1 MYLDHAGTT
10 FYSPSHLH
18 AVFGE
23 LSNNLYGNPHSR
35 SASSKLTSDLIDQIR
50 AQVLRFFNASSQ
62 EYDIIFT
69 SGTTGS
75 LKLVAE
81 SFAFSSSIANHG
93 PNNSGSFVYMKES
106 HTSVVGMR
114 ECIKTSNVPCFAL
127 PLDEIDQYLKNAVQI
142 KNAEC
147 DIDATKDCSHNS
159 LFVFP
164 AQCNFSG
171 CVRLEIFNV

>member
-1 MYLDHAGTT
+1 VYLDHAGTT
-10 FYSPSHLH
+10 LYSPSHLE

-35 SASSKLTSDLIDQIR
+35 SASSRLTSDLIDQIR
-50 AQVLRFFNASSQ
+50 AQVLRFFNANSQ

-81 SFAFSSSIANHG
+81 SFSFSSSNENNV
-93 PNNSGSFVYMKES
+93 PSNSGSFVYMKES

-127 PLDEIDQYLKNAVQI
+127 PVDEIEQCLKNADQSA
-142 KNAEC
+142 NAEC
-147 DIDATKDCSHNS
+147 DIDAKTDHSPNS

-171 CVRLEIFNV
+171 